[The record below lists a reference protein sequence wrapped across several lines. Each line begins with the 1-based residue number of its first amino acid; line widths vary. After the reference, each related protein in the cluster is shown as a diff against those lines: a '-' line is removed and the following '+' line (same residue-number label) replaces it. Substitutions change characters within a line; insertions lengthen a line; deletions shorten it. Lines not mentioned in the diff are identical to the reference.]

1 MLEQTPVGANG
12 VMFLP
17 HLRGS
22 GAPYWDPKGKG
33 AFLGLTTNHTNTELL
48 RALFEGLSFQAR
60 MVIEMEENVVGLP
73 SDGLCAVGGGTRI
86 GFWQQ
91 VKADVTG
98 HVIEIPEVEE
108 ASALGAAL
116 LAGVGTGVYKS
127 IADAAQ
133 KPSWHIRKIEPNPEN
148 TDRYSH
154 IYKIYKHANHSLT
167 EINSQL
173 DDLFREERYQ

>member
-1 MLEQTPVGANG
+1 
-12 VMFLP
+12 
-17 HLRGS
+17 
-22 GAPYWDPKGKG
+22 
-33 AFLGLTTNHTNTELL
+33 
-48 RALFEGLSFQAR
+48 

-116 LAGVGTGVYKS
+116 LAGVGTGFTKVSLTLLKNRVGIFEKLNPIQKIQIDTATSIKS
-127 IADAAQ
+127 INMQ
-133 KPSWHIRKIEPNPEN
+133 IIRLP
-148 TDRYSH
+148 R
-154 IYKIYKHANHSLT
+154 
-167 EINSQL
+167 
-173 DDLFREERYQ
+173 